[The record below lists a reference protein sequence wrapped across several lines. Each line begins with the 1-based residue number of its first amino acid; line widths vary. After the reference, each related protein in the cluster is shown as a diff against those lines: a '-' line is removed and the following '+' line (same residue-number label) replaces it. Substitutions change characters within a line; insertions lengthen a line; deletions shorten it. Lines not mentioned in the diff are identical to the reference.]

1 MSDTLKKSMDE
12 LMDYAKGNSNGVEVR
27 TYKLKD
33 VPNYNGEAIR
43 NIREKIELPRNV
55 MADILG
61 VSVRTI
67 EKWEI
72 DGAKPNG
79 SARRLLQ
86 LLDKNPMSIINSIEN
101 LAMNA

>member
-1 MSDTLKKSMDE
+1 MYNLKQ
-12 LMDYAKGNSNGVEVR
+12 
-27 TYKLKD
+27 
-33 VPNYNGEAIR
+33 VPKYSGKE
-43 NIREKIELPRNV
+43 IREIRESIEIPRNV

-72 DGAKPNG
+72 DGAEPNG

-86 LLDKNPMSIINSIEN
+86 LLANNPEAIITNIEN
-101 LAMNA
+101 MSVSS